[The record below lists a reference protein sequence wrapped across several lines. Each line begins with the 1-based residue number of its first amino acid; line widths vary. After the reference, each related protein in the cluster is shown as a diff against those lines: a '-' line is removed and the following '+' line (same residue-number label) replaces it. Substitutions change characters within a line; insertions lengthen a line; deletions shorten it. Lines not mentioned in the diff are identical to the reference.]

1 MIEVTYISIE
11 QAKDEIR
18 QYKERISHERRFAY
32 SNLIDPDKAVSTYR
46 APRQVL
52 FSERSKAK

>member
-1 MIEVTYISIE
+1 MVEVTYISAE

-46 APRQVL
+46 ESRRVL
-52 FSERSKAK
+52 FFKE